1 MKREKQKLMREQL
14 DRKIELLNKLPENII
29 PIGGWV
35 RAVRSSIGMT
45 LKQLG
50 KKMNATKQSIGQLEK
65 REQEGAIS
73 INKLKEVATA
83 LDMKLVYGF
92 LPNDSSLEKIIEK
105 RAKQI
110 ATDIVM
116 RTSHNMKLENQEN
129 SDERLQI
136 AIKNRTNKIVE
147 EMPSYLWN

>member
-35 RAVRSSIGMT
+35 KAIRSSIGMT

-50 KKMNATKQSIGQLEK
+50 KRMNASKQSIGQLEQ
-65 REQEGAIS
+65 REQEGAIT
-73 INKLKEVATA
+73 INKLREVAAA
-83 LDMKLVYGF
+83 LNMQLVYGF
-92 LPNDSSLEKIIEK
+92 LPNDNSLEKFIEK

-110 ATDIVM
+110 ATEIVM
-116 RTSHNMKLENQEN
+116 KTSHNMKLENQEN
-129 SDERLQI
+129 SSERLQN